1 MCLET
6 KNGIASLLKN
16 ELAIAV
22 VERVRLSTAV
32 NDSFHLRHY
41 QKRSGLK
48 ANIYYGYN
56 QMTHTADS

>member
-6 KNGIASLLKN
+6 SNDIVSLLKN
-16 ELAIAV
+16 ELNIAV
-22 VERVRLSTAV
+22 MERARLSTAV
-32 NDSFHLRHY
+32 NDSFQLRHY

-56 QMTHTADS
+56 QMTHTTDT